1 MQDSEKRSPNAE
13 TSPDEPVARPT
24 EGASQDGGTAQP
36 ATSPDAD
43 HNNEDRK
50 LDRALLEFL
59 VCPLRK
65 TTLIYDAEKAELIS
79 PVADLAYPIRDG
91 VPLLTEETARPL
103 NDDDRRR
110 HRIR

>member
-1 MQDSEKRSPNAE
+1 MQDSEKRSSNTATPHDQSV
-13 TSPDEPVARPT
+13 TSP
-24 EGASQDGGTAQP
+24 SDGTSKDAGTAQP
-36 ATSPDAD
+36 ATSPGVDRI
-43 HNNEDRK
+43 EDRK

>member
-1 MQDSEKRSPNAE
+1 MQDSEKRSSDDETPHDQSV
-13 TSPDEPVARPT
+13 TSPSGGSSKDA
-24 EGASQDGGTAQP
+24 GTAQP
-36 ATSPDAD
+36 RTSAD
-43 HNNEDRK
+43 TVGVEDRK